1 MRAHTSI
8 FWSTKVQLFWPPTAS
23 LHMCMRHASSC
34 KMGEKNIIIKLNWNN
49 FIYEDDARRT
59 QRIKILIMWQTFWQQ
74 FCIVYSKI
82 LLIFSAFITFPWIY
96 LLFLFSGYSA
106 TRKEL
111 QRRIY
116 VWIPYQ
122 IENSLAYKW
131 PISQWIIPNHGTSG
145 SPFIRPAS

>member
-1 MRAHTSI
+1 MRAHASI

-23 LHMCMRHASSC
+23 LHVCMRHASSC
-34 KMGEKNIIIKLNWNN
+34 KMGEKILLLSWIETIS
-49 FIYEDDARRT
+49 YERRT

-131 PISQWIIPNHGTSG
+131 PISQWMIPNHGTSG